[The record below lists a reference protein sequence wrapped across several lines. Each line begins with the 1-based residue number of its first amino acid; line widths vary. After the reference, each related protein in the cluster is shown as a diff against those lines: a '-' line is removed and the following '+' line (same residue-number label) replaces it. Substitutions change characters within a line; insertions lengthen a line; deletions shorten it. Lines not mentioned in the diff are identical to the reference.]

1 VPEGWDLAHCFHDTR
16 SEYSGAMRR
25 MLVAAV
31 AGLAAL
37 PASAG
42 AQSRDL
48 WTTVNLCNTTAH
60 PNEMGVRGHM
70 PGDGTRAKM
79 YMRFTAQYRDPDTGS
94 WVPMGGTGRSPW
106 IYAGS
111 ALFKHQETGFTFSF
125 DPPQAGDRFVF
136 RGLAD
141 FQWRARRRSHGKG
154 HVAVVRRERP
164 RTEAGHPSTESD
176 PAGYSAAA
184 CVMEAP
190 AG

>member
-1 VPEGWDLAHCFHDTR
+1 
-16 SEYSGAMRR
+16 MRR

-31 AGLAAL
+31 ATLAAL

-48 WTTVNLCNTTAH
+48 WTTVNACNTAAH
-60 PNEMGVRGHM
+60 PNQMGVRGRM
-70 PGDGTRAKM
+70 PGDGTHAKM
-79 YMRFTAQYRDPDTGS
+79 YMRFTAQYRDPESHS
-94 WVPMGGTGRSPW
+94 WVSMVGDGRSPW

-111 ALFKHQETGFTFSF
+111 ALFSHQETGFTFDF

-136 RGLAD
+136 RGVAE
-141 FQWRARRRSHGKG
+141 FQWRARKRSHGKV
-154 HVAVVRRERP
+154 HVAVVGSARLH
-164 RTEAGHPSTESD
+164 TEAGHPSTGAD
-176 PAGYSAAA
+176 PAGYSSAA